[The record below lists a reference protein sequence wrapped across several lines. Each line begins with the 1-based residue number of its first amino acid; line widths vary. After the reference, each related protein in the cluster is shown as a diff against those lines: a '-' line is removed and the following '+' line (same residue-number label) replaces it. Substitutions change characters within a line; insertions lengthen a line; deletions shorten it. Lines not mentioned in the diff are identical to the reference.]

1 MARQRSRITWLR
13 EGDANT
19 SYFQEQANHK
29 RRKNFIGSI
38 SDGNRVVSS
47 HEEIDEMFRNHF
59 IGRFGSPAVRQG
71 TLDLDFLGVNP
82 ADLSRLELPFKEEE
96 IWEAIKEMPK
106 EKAPGPDG
114 YNITFYQRC
123 WHIIK
128 KDILEVFDC
137 IHSRNCLAFD
147 KVNGAHLV
155 LLPKR
160 PGAAVPNDI
169 RPISLVHSL
178 AKIVSKSWQEGWRLC
193 SQASLAKI
201 KGLF

>member
-1 MARQRSRITWLR
+1 MLYAIRTATQLGCDRVMMETYSVQLKNATTT
-13 EGDANT
+13 EGFD
-19 SYFQEQANHK
+19 
-29 RRKNFIGSI
+29 R
-38 SDGNRVVSS
+38 
-47 HEEIDEMFRNHF
+47 
-59 IGRFGSPAVRQG
+59 SPAVRQG